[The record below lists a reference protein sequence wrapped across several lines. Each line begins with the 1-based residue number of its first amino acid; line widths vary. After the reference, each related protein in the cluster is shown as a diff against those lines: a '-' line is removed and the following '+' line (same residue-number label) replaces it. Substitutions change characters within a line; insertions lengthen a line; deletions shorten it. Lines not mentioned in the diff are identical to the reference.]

1 MCRCLRYTHADPGD
15 FPMLSR
21 EERSNRC
28 TGLSI
33 TKTGRRGRENQD
45 KETVTSAIPPMEIGI
60 SLSGDHPVNK
70 QSGTAGQICR
80 ILPSEDVV
88 S

>member
-1 MCRCLRYTHADPGD
+1 VRRCLGYTPADPGN

-21 EERSNRC
+21 EGRSNRC

-45 KETVTSAIPPMEIGI
+45 KGTVTSAIPLLGIGI
-60 SLSGDHPVNK
+60 SLPGNQAVKK

-80 ILPSEDVV
+80 ILPSEVVV

>member
-1 MCRCLRYTHADPGD
+1 MRRCLRYTHADPGD

-21 EERSNRC
+21 EERSTRC

-33 TKTGRRGRENQD
+33 TKTRWRGRENQN
-45 KETVTSAIPPMEIGI
+45 KETVTSAIPLLGIGI
-60 SLSGDHPVNK
+60 SLSGNHPVKK